1 MAFKSVE
8 KVDMHEI
15 SKIIHGP
22 KKNHLFCQFGFSV
35 KINTIKSIT
44 KVKYY
49 LALPHESTTI
59 FQISL

>member
-22 KKNHLFCQFGFSV
+22 KK
-35 KINTIKSIT
+35 KIICFVSLDFPLKST
-44 KVKYY
+44 Q
-49 LALPHESTTI
+49 LNPL
-59 FQISL
+59 LR